1 MFFSLLEQRGCTL
14 GLCRFMQH
22 QPRLNDFSI
31 FWLKINYRLGAGSH
45 NNNGKERQV
54 SNTAD
59 DDGQTSLQVGQ
70 QHLLSPHHQKLA
82 LRFYLKPSYGKN
94 YNIDMVLY

>member
-1 MFFSLLEQRGCTL
+1 ML
-14 GLCRFMQH
+14 GLCRFMQR
-22 QPRLNDFSI
+22 QTQRNDFSI

-70 QHLLSPHHQKLA
+70 QHLLSPHHQILELQIWQKL
-82 LRFYLKPSYGKN
+82 
-94 YNIDMVLY
+94 